1 MARCLICNTGQNR
14 FRRGAVN
21 QDEIP
26 VLKMIG
32 DHIGQYSLIGTD
44 GVYQLIGKIE
54 SRWNKLQVGATQ
66 PRVADKNVPDCCI
79 NSYVLVRETPLYKGS
94 LVSQQLLKQNQL
106 VRWIKI

>member
-1 MARCLICNTGQNR
+1 MARCLICNTCQNR

-54 SRWNKLQVGATQ
+54 PRWNKLQVGATQ
-66 PRVADKNVPDCCI
+66 PRVADKNVV
-79 NSYVLVRETPLYKGS
+79 YVQRPRCTLFRVAGRKPLNISTTDGS
-94 LVSQQLLKQNQL
+94 LSFKNRL
-106 VRWIKI
+106 